1 MSNEINFDENNKAIE
16 LSEEELDEV
25 AGGFNLSGLFK
36 DINQISQVNIANF
49 KQSKFVLD
57 QVSIVNS
64 EGSFNSLH
72 IEITNIESTA
82 IQDINIS

>member
-1 MSNEINFDENNKAIE
+1 MSNKINSDETNQAIE
-16 LSEEELDEV
+16 LSEQELDEV
-25 AGGFNLSGLFK
+25 SGGLNLSGLFK

-82 IQDINIS
+82 IQDLNIS

>member
-1 MSNEINFDENNKAIE
+1 MSDENNKAIE
-16 LSEEELDEV
+16 LSDEELDEV
-25 AGGFNLSGLFK
+25 SGGLNISELFK
-36 DINQISQVNIANF
+36 ELDQKTLVNIANF

-72 IEITNIESTA
+72 IEIVNTESTA
-82 IQDINIS
+82 IQSLNLS

>member
-1 MSNEINFDENNKAIE
+1 MSDESKKAIE
-16 LSEEELDEV
+16 LSDEELDEV
-25 AGGFNLSGLFK
+25 SGGLDLSGFLK
-36 DINQISQVNIANF
+36 DLNQTSLVNIANF

-72 IEITNIESTA
+72 IEIVNTESTA
-82 IQDINIS
+82 IQSLNLS

>member
-1 MSNEINFDENNKAIE
+1 MSDENNNAIE
-16 LSEEELDEV
+16 LSDEELDEV
-25 AGGFNLSGLFK
+25 SGGLNLSGLFR
-36 DINQISQVNIANF
+36 DMNQTSLLNIANF

-72 IEITNIESTA
+72 IEIVNTESTA
-82 IQDINIS
+82 IQSLNIS

>member
-1 MSNEINFDENNKAIE
+1 MSDDNNNLIE
-16 LSEEELDEV
+16 LSDEELDEV
-25 AGGFNLSGLFK
+25 SGGLNLSGLFR
-36 DINQISQVNIANF
+36 DLNQKGLVNIANF

-72 IEITNIESTA
+72 IEIINTESTA
-82 IQDINIS
+82 IQSLNLS

>member
-1 MSNEINFDENNKAIE
+1 MSDENNNAIE
-16 LSEEELDEV
+16 LSDEELDEV
-25 AGGFNLSGLFK
+25 SGGLNLSGLLR
-36 DINQISQVNIANF
+36 DLNQTSLVNIANF

-72 IEITNIESTA
+72 IEIVNTESTA
-82 IQDINIS
+82 IQSLNLS